1 MRKIGKEGGRSEGE
15 RENSREREEGERK
28 MKGGGIKW
36 GRKEREGG
44 EKGRYPSLPM
54 CANEQ
59 VFEFSLSAMFHGKL
73 TFFKCRS
80 QFSDGLAVLC
90 CSCVQGHVSGYCA
103 DFLLS
108 N

>member
-1 MRKIGKEGGRSEGE
+1 MFVRVKLGLREREGGR
-15 RENSREREEGERK
+15 RERERK
-28 MKGGGIKW
+28 ENE
-36 GRKEREGG
+36 KEREGG
-44 EKGRYPSLPM
+44 EKGRYPNLPM

-90 CSCVQGHVSGYCA
+90 CTCVQGHVSGYCA